1 MMTPWGGE
9 KTTFLRKG
17 SRARCW
23 KLDVLP
29 EVKGST
35 EEASKA
41 QAPVFNPLSPVLDLR
56 TPFVSKRIPPVNRF
70 SRTRSTISSKSPIS
84 KQRAY

>member
-1 MMTPWGGE
+1 MTPWDGE

-17 SRARCW
+17 SPRPCW

-41 QAPVFNPLSPVLDLR
+41 QAPMFDPLSPVLNLR

-70 SRTRSTISSKSPIS
+70 SP
-84 KQRAY
+84 Y